1 MKNTRIERKG
11 KKEIQG
17 RNDHARLIRDVVIY
31 VYREWIGFQI
41 DTGMNIKVGGLKR
54 CRYFI
59 PLRLKIEREILDTL
73 DNRS

>member
-1 MKNTRIERKG
+1 MITLDWFEMLFR
-11 KKEIQG
+11 
-17 RNDHARLIRDVVIY
+17 IY

-54 CRYFI
+54 CQYFI